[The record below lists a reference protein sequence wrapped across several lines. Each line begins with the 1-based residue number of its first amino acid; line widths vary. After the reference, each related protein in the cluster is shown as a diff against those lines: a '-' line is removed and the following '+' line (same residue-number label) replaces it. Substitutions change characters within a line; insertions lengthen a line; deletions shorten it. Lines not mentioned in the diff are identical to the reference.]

1 VTAIINVP
9 PSLDD
14 EKFELVLD
22 QVARVPAEEK
32 LLLDARHAKWSSP
45 YGLTALLTLGQSR
58 AEKPAFT
65 GPEDENTASYWSRA
79 AFYRHAEEVFDL
91 HGFVPRPKPA
101 GDSDVLLEITPVT
114 RSDDVHA
121 VVERIQDKAKQI
133 LTNSLHLDPK
143 ATMGFAMTLSESCQ
157 NIVEHAGQGGW
168 VAVQKYSWKKR
179 LGRNV
184 VVIAVCDAGQGF
196 RRSLET
202 SQGRRIAERWDDATA
217 LEEAVLKGT
226 SRFREAGRGQGLKG
240 VRRYVSR
247 WGGRLSIRSGTARIT
262 MGEGD
267 LVAEVPLEE
276 ELAPFPGAQV
286 QIVIPEHVEK

>member
-1 VTAIINVP
+1 MTAIINVP

-22 QVARVPAEEK
+22 QVARVPADER

-45 YGLTALLTLGQSR
+45 YGLTALLALAQSR

-79 AFYRHAEEVFDL
+79 AFYRHAEEVFEL

-133 LTNSLHLDPK
+133 LTTSLHLDPK
-143 ATMGFAMTLSESCQ
+143 ATMGFAMTLSEACQ

-168 VAVQKYSWKKR
+168 VAVQKYLWRKR

-184 VVIAVCDAGQGF
+184 VVIAVCDAGLGF
-196 RRSLET
+196 RRSLES

-217 LEEAVLKGT
+217 LQEAVVNGT
-226 SRFREAGRGQGLKG
+226 SRFRAAGRGQGLKG
-240 VRRYVSR
+240 VRRYVQR

-262 MGEGD
+262 QGEGD
-267 LVAEVPLEE
+267 LVAEVPLEKH
-276 ELAPFPGAQV
+276 LAPFPGAQV

>member
-1 VTAIINVP
+1 MTAIINVP

-22 QVARVPAEEK
+22 QVARVPADER

-45 YGLTALLTLGQSR
+45 YGLTALLALAQSR

-79 AFYRHAEEVFDL
+79 AFYRHAEEVFEL

-121 VVERIQDKAKQI
+121 VVERIQEKAKQI
-133 LTNSLHLDPK
+133 LTTSLHLDPK
-143 ATMGFAMTLSESCQ
+143 ATMGFAMTLSEACQ

-168 VAVQKYSWKKR
+168 VAVQKYLWRKR

-184 VVIAVCDAGQGF
+184 VVIAVCDAGLGF
-196 RRSLET
+196 RRSLES
-202 SQGRRIAERWDDATA
+202 SQSRRIAERWDDATA
-217 LEEAVLKGT
+217 LQEAVVNGT

-240 VRRYVSR
+240 VRRYVQR

-262 MGEGD
+262 QGEGD
-267 LVAEVPLEE
+267 LVAEVPLEKH
-276 ELAPFPGAQV
+276 LAPFPGAQV

>member
-1 VTAIINVP
+1 MTAIINVP

-22 QVARVPAEEK
+22 QVARVPADEK

-79 AFYRHAEEVFDL
+79 AFYKHAEDVFDL

-267 LVAEVPLEE
+267 LNADAPLEE
-276 ELAPFPGAQV
+276 DLAPFPGAQV
-286 QIVIPEHVEK
+286 QIVIPEHLEK